1 MKDAELAARIGELVG
16 GPDNTTQVTH
26 CATRLRFVI
35 KDKNKVERD
44 QLGTTK
50 GVIQVV
56 DSGGQIQ
63 VVIGPGVGDV
73 YQALLKTTGW
83 AAKATGGKDETLQK
97 QGFIDWLFGLLA
109 GTFQP
114 LFLPLMG
121 SSMLLMVYG
130 LGLTFSWFDPSAP
143 GVFWSVLYAA
153 CNAFF
158 YFLPIFIA
166 ATASQRLGGTPFLA
180 AAIAGALLHPS
191 FTGLGEVGDVVNF
204 LGAPLYVYSYTSSV
218 FPAILI
224 AIALSYLEPF
234 LRRILPKN
242 LHLVLVPTLCLA
254 VLVPMAVLV
263 IGPIGTLMGNG
274 LTGLLNVVND
284 FSPILMGAV
293 FAGVYILMVMFG
305 LHWALV
311 PIQLAT
317 LATGSG
323 NPLAAMGGAY
333 NFAVWG
339 LAVAVFLR
347 APKGSDTK
355 ELAGAGALSGLI
367 AGISEP
373 MLYGVIL
380 RYKRVFPMIIGAA
393 AIGGAIIGGFQVR
406 AQVWALNSLLTIPVM
421 VPTIGYLL
429 GIGVSFG
436 LMFAGIMIFGYESN
450 KVAEVAAASGA
461 LTAAGSDSTG
471 VVAAAPSSSAALS
484 APLSLT
490 SPLAGKVIPLSE
502 VPDPVF
508 AGGAVGAGVGILPS
522 DGRVVAPCDGTV
534 IVAPASGHA
543 VGLRTTDGVELL
555 IHVGIDT
562 VNLAGRG
569 FTTHV
574 EVKQEVKAGDALID
588 VDLKTIEEA
597 GYSLATP
604 VLITNARKIG
614 EVSAATDGSVA
625 VGDPL
630 LVIAPARQDTSAS

>member
-1 MKDAELAARIGELVG
+1 MSDQEIALRVGELVG
-16 GPDNTTQVTH
+16 GVRNVSAVTH
-26 CATRLRFVI
+26 CATRLRFVL
-35 KDKNKVERD
+35 KDSSKVRKDE
-44 QLGTTK
+44 LSSTK
-50 GVIQVV
+50 GVMQVV
-56 DSGGQIQ
+56 ESGGQTQ

-73 YQALLKTTGW
+73 YRELLKTPGW
-83 AAKATGGKDETLQK
+83 GSLSGTEGGAAQQK
-97 QGFIDWLFGLLA
+97 QGFVDWLFGLLS

-130 LGLTFSWFDPSAP
+130 LGLTFTWFDSASP
-143 GVFWSVLYAA
+143 GVFWSVVWAS

-191 FTGLGEVGDVVNF
+191 FTGLGEVGEAVDF
-204 LGAPLYVYSYTSSV
+204 LGLPLYVYSYTSSV

-254 VLVPMAVLV
+254 ILVPLSVLV
-263 IGPIGTLMGNG
+263 IGPLGTLMGNG
-274 LTGLLNVVND
+274 LTSLLTFVNNA
-284 FSPILMGAV
+284 SPILMGAV
-293 FAGVYILMVMFG
+293 FAGIYVFMVMFG

-317 LATGSG
+317 LATGDG
-323 NPLAAMGGAY
+323 DPLAAMGGAY

-339 LAVAVFLR
+339 LAVAVLLR
-347 APKGSDTK
+347 APKGSDVK
-355 ELAGAGALSGLI
+355 GIAGAGALSGLI

-380 RYKRVFPMIIGAA
+380 RYKRVFPMVIGAA
-393 AIGGAIIGGFQVR
+393 AIGGGIIGAFQVK

-429 GIGVSFG
+429 GIAVSFG
-436 LMFAGIMIFGYESN
+436 LMFAGIMIFGYESKN
-450 KVAEVAAASGA
+450 
-461 LTAAGSDSTG
+461 TAATTSGISTDTVTDATQTG
-471 VVAAAPSSSAALS
+471 MASRALAPVGE
-484 APLSLT
+484 LT
-490 SPLAGKVIPLSE
+490 VGSPLAGQVIPLDQ

-508 AGGAVGAGVGILPS
+508 AGGKVGAGVGIIPS
-522 DGRVVAPCDGTV
+522 DGRVVAPCDATV

-543 VGLRTTDGVELL
+543 IGLRTTDGVELL

-562 VNLAGRG
+562 VNLGGRG
-569 FTTHV
+569 FNTHV
-574 EVKQEVKAGDALID
+574 EVKQAVKAGDPLVD
-588 VDLKTIEEA
+588 VDLAIIEEA
-597 GYSLATP
+597 GYALATP
-604 VLITNARKIG
+604 VLVTNARKLG
-614 EVSAATDGSVA
+614 EVSAASTGNVSI
-625 VGDPL
+625 GDPL
-630 LVIAPARQDTSAS
+630 LLIAPAREGVPAS